1 MEFTYFSKKN
11 VQGQCISSNG
21 VLDFLVFGL
30 VGFAFFWF
38 WVSWIV
44 TLFDQF
50 LPRPRPSAGGGQK
63 LSFYTSSN
71 RVWGLVGFAFLRV
84 FGFLNWI
91 VVLFDLFLPRPGP
104 SAGGGQKLSLC
115 TSSNK

>member
-1 MEFTYFSKKN
+1 M
-11 VQGQCISSNG
+11 V
-21 VLDFLVFGL
+21 
-30 VGFAFFWF
+30 
-38 WVSWIV
+38 
-44 TLFDQF
+44 LFDQF

-71 RVWGLVGFAFLRV
+71 RVWGLVGFVFPQV

-91 VVLFDLFLPRPGP
+91 VVLFDLFLPRPGQ

-115 TSSNK
+115 TSSNRV